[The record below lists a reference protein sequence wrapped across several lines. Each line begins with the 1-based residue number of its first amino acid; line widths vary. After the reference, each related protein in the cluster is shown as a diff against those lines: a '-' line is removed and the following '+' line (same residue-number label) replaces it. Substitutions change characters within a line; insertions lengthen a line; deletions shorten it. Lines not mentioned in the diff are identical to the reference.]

1 MTRTM
6 LLLSAAILTG
16 TSSLASAQASGA
28 SVYATYGTTNL
39 TASDTF
45 EAAAGTSRKSAPG
58 IGGTVTG
65 LWRGL
70 FVDLAF
76 TQYKLDAQRVFID
89 QGTVFPL
96 GIPVRI
102 TMRPL
107 DLVGGWRYRSRS
119 RVSPYGGAGI
129 VFFQY
134 REDSDFATA
143 GDDVSERK
151 TGVVALAGA
160 DVRVLR
166 LVSVGGEFRY
176 RAVDGVLGV
185 GGVSQIFG
193 DDQLGG
199 LSLAA
204 RFSVGR

>member
-1 MTRTM
+1 M

-16 TSSLASAQASGA
+16 TSSLASAQAIGA
-28 SVYATYGTTNL
+28 SVYGTYGATSL
-39 TASDTF
+39 TASNTF

-70 FVDLAF
+70 FVDVAF

-96 GIPVRI
+96 GIPVRV
-102 TMRPL
+102 TMRPF
-107 DLVGGWRYRSRS
+107 DIVGGWRHKGRS
-119 RVSPYGGAGI
+119 RVSPYGGAGL

-134 REDSDFATA
+134 QEDSDFAIA
-143 GDDVSERK
+143 GDDVSERQ
-151 TGVVALAGA
+151 TGVVVLAGA
-160 DVRVLR
+160 DVRVVR

-176 RAVDGVLGV
+176 RAVDGVLGL
-185 GGVSQIFG
+185 GGVSQVFG

-199 LSLAA
+199 FSFAA

>member
-1 MTRTM
+1 M
-6 LLLSAAILTG
+6 LLSAAILTG
-16 TSSLASAQASGA
+16 TSSLASAQAIGA
-28 SVYATYGTTNL
+28 SAYATYGTTSL
-39 TASDTF
+39 TASKTF
-45 EAAAGTSRKSAPG
+45 ETAAGTSRKSAPG

-70 FVDLAF
+70 FVDVAF

-102 TMRPL
+102 TMRPF
-107 DLVGGWRYRSRS
+107 DLVGGWRHRSRN

-134 REDSDFATA
+134 REDSDFAIA

-160 DVRVLR
+160 DVRVVR

-176 RAVDGVLGV
+176 RAVDGVLGL
-185 GGVSQIFG
+185 GGVSQVFG

-199 LSLAA
+199 LSFAA

>member
-1 MTRTM
+1 
-6 LLLSAAILTG
+6 
-16 TSSLASAQASGA
+16 
-28 SVYATYGTTNL
+28 
-39 TASDTF
+39 
-45 EAAAGTSRKSAPG
+45 
-58 IGGTVTG
+58 
-65 LWRGL
+65 
-70 FVDLAF
+70 VDVAF

-102 TMRPL
+102 TMRPF
-107 DLVGGWRYRSRS
+107 DLVGGWRHRSRN

-134 REDSDFATA
+134 REDSDFAIA

-160 DVRVLR
+160 DVRVVR

-176 RAVDGVLGV
+176 RAVDGVLGL
-185 GGVSQIFG
+185 GGVSQVFG

-199 LSLAA
+199 FSFAA

>member
-1 MTRTM
+1 M
-6 LLLSAAILTG
+6 LLSAAILAG
-16 TSSLASAQASGA
+16 TSSLASAQAIGA
-28 SVYATYGTTNL
+28 SVYATYGTTSL
-39 TASDTF
+39 TASNTF
-45 EAAAGTSRKSAPG
+45 ETAAGTSRRSAPG

-70 FVDLAF
+70 FVDVAF

-102 TMRPL
+102 TMRPF
-107 DLVGGWRYRSRS
+107 DLVGGWRYGSRN
-119 RVSPYGGAGI
+119 RVSPYGGAGL

-143 GDDVSERK
+143 GDDVDERK
-151 TGVVALAGA
+151 TGLVVLAGA
-160 DVRVLR
+160 DVRVMR
-166 LVSVGGEFRY
+166 FVKVGGEFRY
-176 RAVDGVLGV
+176 RAVDGILGL
-185 GGVSQIFG
+185 GGVSQVFG

-199 LSLAA
+199 LSFAA

>member
-1 MTRTM
+1 M

-16 TSSLASAQASGA
+16 TSSLASAQAIGA
-28 SVYATYGTTNL
+28 SVYVTYGTTSL
-39 TASDTF
+39 TASNTF
-45 EAAAGTSRKSAPG
+45 EATAGTSRKSAPG

-65 LWRGL
+65 LWRGA
-70 FVDLAF
+70 FVDVAF
-76 TQYKLDAQRVFID
+76 TQYKLDAQRLFID

-107 DLVGGWRYRSRS
+107 DLVGGWRYKSRGL
-119 RVSPYGGAGI
+119 VSPYGGAGI

-134 REDSDFATA
+134 LENSDFATA
-143 GDDVSERK
+143 GDDINERK

-176 RAVDGVLGV
+176 RAVDGVLGL
-185 GGVSQIFG
+185 GGVSQVFG

-199 LSLAA
+199 LSFAA

>member
-1 MTRTM
+1 M

-16 TSSLASAQASGA
+16 TSSLASAQPIGA
-28 SVYATYGTTNL
+28 SVYATYGTTSL
-39 TASDTF
+39 TASNTF

-70 FVDLAF
+70 FVDVAF
-76 TQYKLDAQRVFID
+76 TQYTLDAQRVFID

-102 TMRPL
+102 TMRPF
-107 DLVGGWRYRSRS
+107 DLVGGWRHKGRSRF
-119 RVSPYGGAGI
+119 SPYGGAGV

-143 GDDVSERK
+143 GDDVDERK
-151 TGVVALAGA
+151 TGLVVLAGA
-160 DVRVLR
+160 DVRLMR
-166 LVSVGGEFRY
+166 LFKAGGEFRY
-176 RAVDGVLGV
+176 RAVDGILGL
-185 GGVSQIFG
+185 GGVSQVFG

-199 LSLAA
+199 LSFAA

>member
-1 MTRTM
+1 
-6 LLLSAAILTG
+6 
-16 TSSLASAQASGA
+16 
-28 SVYATYGTTNL
+28 
-39 TASDTF
+39 
-45 EAAAGTSRKSAPG
+45 
-58 IGGTVTG
+58 
-65 LWRGL
+65 
-70 FVDLAF
+70 
-76 TQYKLDAQRVFID
+76 
-89 QGTVFPL
+89 
-96 GIPVRI
+96 
-102 TMRPL
+102 
-107 DLVGGWRYRSRS
+107 
-119 RVSPYGGAGI
+119 

-143 GDDVSERK
+143 GDDVNERK

>member
-1 MTRTM
+1 M

-16 TSSLASAQASGA
+16 TSSLASAQAIGA
-28 SVYATYGTTNL
+28 SVYATYSTTSL
-39 TASDTF
+39 TASNTF

-65 LWRGL
+65 LWRGA
-70 FVDLAF
+70 FVDVAF
-76 TQYKLDAQRVFID
+76 TQYKLDAQRLFID
-89 QGTVFPL
+89 QGTVYPL

-102 TMRPL
+102 TMRPF
-107 DLVGGWRYRSRS
+107 DVIGGWRYGSRG
-119 RVSPYGGAGI
+119 RVSPYGGAGL

-134 REDSDFATA
+134 REDSDFAAA
-143 GDDVSERK
+143 GDDVNERK
-151 TGVVALAGA
+151 TGVVALAGG

-176 RAVDGVLGV
+176 RTVDGVLGL

-199 LSLAA
+199 LSFAA
-204 RFSVGR
+204 RFSVGW

>member
-1 MTRTM
+1 M

-16 TSSLASAQASGA
+16 TSSLASAQAIGA
-28 SVYATYGTTNL
+28 SVYGTYGTTSL
-39 TASDTF
+39 TASNTF

-70 FVDLAF
+70 FVDVAF

-96 GIPVRI
+96 GIPVRV
-102 TMRPL
+102 TMRPF
-107 DLVGGWRYRSRS
+107 DIVGGWRHKGRS
-119 RVSPYGGAGI
+119 RVSPYGGAGL

-134 REDSDFATA
+134 QEDSDFAIA
-143 GDDVSERK
+143 GDDVSERQ
-151 TGVVALAGA
+151 TGVVVLAGA
-160 DVRVLR
+160 DVRVVR

-176 RAVDGVLGV
+176 RAVDGVLGL
-185 GGVSQIFG
+185 GGVSQVFG

-199 LSLAA
+199 FSFAA
-204 RFSVGR
+204 RFSVGQ

>member
-1 MTRTM
+1 M

-16 TSSLASAQASGA
+16 TSSLASAQAIGA
-28 SVYATYGTTNL
+28 SVYGTYGTTSL
-39 TASDTF
+39 TASNTF

-70 FVDLAF
+70 FVDVAF

-96 GIPVRI
+96 GIPVRV
-102 TMRPL
+102 TMRPF
-107 DLVGGWRYRSRS
+107 DIVGGWRHKGRS
-119 RVSPYGGAGI
+119 RVSPYGGAGL

-134 REDSDFATA
+134 QEDSDFAIA
-143 GDDVSERK
+143 GDDVSERQ
-151 TGVVALAGA
+151 TGVVVLAGA
-160 DVRVLR
+160 DVRVVR

-176 RAVDGVLGV
+176 RAVDGVLGL
-185 GGVSQIFG
+185 GGVSQVFG

-199 LSLAA
+199 LSFAA